1 MPTYNFND
9 TTLVL
14 NGVFITG
21 FADGTGIATEKTED
35 NFTSKTTADGMTV
48 ISESNDKRGTIT
60 VTLDQTSPSL
70 SYISG
75 LANSKDEFPAWV
87 YGPNGEK
94 AGGTRARIQKQ
105 ASKSFGKETE
115 TREFV
120 VEVFDYESE

>member
-1 MPTYNFND
+1 MATYNSND
-9 TTLVL
+9 VTIVL
-14 NGVFITG
+14 DGVYLTG
-21 FADGTGIATEKTED
+21 KADGTFVTTEKTED
-35 NFTSKTTADGMTV
+35 NFTTTTTADGITV
-48 ISESNDKRGTIT
+48 VSESNDKRGTIT

-70 SYISG
+70 PYVSS
-75 LANSKDEFPAWV
+75 LANSIDEFPAWV
-87 YGPNGEK
+87 YGPNGEQ